1 MISGL
6 QEVELAKGGFRV
18 GAGRRTGTSDK
29 EMRKVN
35 VEKVLQSIGSGPDKT
50 PLAYMLGIMQSDR
63 TDIKMSERIQCA
75 IAAAPYVHPR
85 LSSVEVKGDA
95 NAPLQIQSD
104 IGQALAKLAEIAR
117 SRVESV
123 DYIEA
128 GAYHDEE
135 TSGA

>member
-1 MISGL
+1 M
-6 QEVELAKGGFRV
+6 AKGGFRA
-18 GAGRRTGTSDK
+18 GAGRKTGTSDR

-50 PLAYMLGIMQSDR
+50 PLAFMLGIMQSDQS
-63 TDIKMSERIQCA
+63 DIKISERIQCA

-117 SRVESV
+117 GRINSV

-128 GAYHDEE
+128 GAYCEE
-135 TSGA
+135 EASGA

>member
-1 MISGL
+1 M
-6 QEVELAKGGFRV
+6 AKGGFRAGV
-18 GAGRRTGTSDK
+18 GRKTGTSDR

-50 PLAYMLGIMQSDR
+50 PLAFMLGIMQSDQS
-63 TDIKMSERIQCA
+63 DIKISERIQCA

-104 IGQALAKLAEIAR
+104 IGQALAKLADLAR
-117 SRVESV
+117 NRVDQV

-128 GAYHDEE
+128 GAYVEDV
-135 TSGA
+135 SS

>member
-1 MISGL
+1 M
-6 QEVELAKGGFRV
+6 AKGGFRV
-18 GAGRRTGTSDK
+18 GAGRRTGTSDR

-117 SRVESV
+117 SRVASV

-128 GAYHDEE
+128 GAYREE
-135 TSGA
+135 EASGA

>member
-1 MISGL
+1 M
-6 QEVELAKGGFRV
+6 AKGGFRA
-18 GAGRRTGTSDK
+18 GAGRKTGTSDR

-35 VEKVLQSIGSGPDKT
+35 VEKVLQSIGTGPDKT
-50 PLAYMLGIMQSDR
+50 PLAFMLGIMQSDQS
-63 TDIKMSERIQCA
+63 DIKISERIQCA

-104 IGQALAKLAEIAR
+104 IGQALAKLADLAR
-117 SRVESV
+117 NRVDHA

-128 GAYHDEE
+128 GAYVEDV
-135 TSGA
+135 SS